1 MFKGNFT
8 FSIDSKGRLSIPA
21 KLRKYVKPEANNT
34 FVFTKGIEKC
44 IWVYPLDQWQVFEER
59 LLKLNPANKEEALI
73 RRRFLQYASEETL
86 DAQNRLVIPKDLAQ
100 YAGIEKEVFILGSLE
115 KFELWK
121 AEEYDKYLEK
131 LDMPFE
137 DVVEKVLGGGVI

>member
-59 LLKLNPANKEEALI
+59 LQKLNPANKEEALI

-115 KFELWK
+115 KFELWNT
-121 AEEYDKYLEK
+121 EEYDNYLDK
-131 LDMPFE
+131 LDMTFE
-137 DVVEKVLGGGVI
+137 DVVEKVLGGGGI